1 MFSTRELHTA
11 RFCTGFYHP
20 WVREHIRTEDAVKTR
35 EAHAS
40 FTRPQPLPGRQR
52 VPHRHPRDQ
61 TSASHTVTSPLK
73 QGAQPLLLQPTLR
86 PSRAQQV
93 GTRSTRPAGEPSG
106 NNSRLLQ
113 LSSGP
118 FPAPAPQRHSGT
130 HGSAG
135 HAPEVTEQLLFSGR
149 KPAAVPRFAAQQPE
163 QRKRGRR
170 GPERSGGGPPAL
182 PPIRVGDEE
191 SPPLLAPRAQS
202 EAGRTKE

>member
-1 MFSTRELHTA
+1 MSKRSATQTPSLKGHGITFSS
-11 RFCTGFYHP
+11 
-20 WVREHIRTEDAVKTR
+20 AV
-35 EAHAS
+35 
-40 FTRPQPLPGRQR
+40 
-52 VPHRHPRDQ
+52 
-61 TSASHTVTSPLK
+61 TVTSPLK

-149 KPAAVPRFAAQQPE
+149 KPAAVPR
-163 QRKRGRR
+163 G
-170 GPERSGGGPPAL
+170 
-182 PPIRVGDEE
+182 
-191 SPPLLAPRAQS
+191 
-202 EAGRTKE
+202 EAGRERGGGAPPARGSGAGAAPCRPPRSRGFR